1 MSPGPAARPAPGL
14 SWWVALRALA
24 WSALF
29 AGTVGAYIPWRYFG
43 VTLGR
48 VRPATPSLIAG
59 LTVLGA
65 GVALML
71 ACVAEFVVRGRGTPA
86 PMDAPRELVV
96 HGPYRVVRNPMYVG
110 MVLTLVG
117 ELVIAWSRGFALY
130 VAGWFA
136 IINLVVILYEEPTL
150 RRKFGESYERYAR
163 EVGRW
168 WPKPR
173 R

>member
-1 MSPGPAARPAPGL
+1 
-14 SWWVALRALA
+14 
-24 WSALF
+24 
-29 AGTVGAYIPWRYFG
+29 
-43 VTLGR
+43 
-48 VRPATPSLIAG
+48 
-59 LTVLGA
+59 
-65 GVALML
+65 
-71 ACVAEFVVRGRGTPA
+71 
-86 PMDAPRELVV
+86 
-96 HGPYRVVRNPMYVG
+96 MYVG